1 MSTDRDITLNALT
14 LVVRKND
21 PTIFDN
27 NAVFEYNLCKNG
39 CTAGTPELEAL
50 KHSLQ
55 QRIPYKIRK
64 NGTTIEVSKLIEI
77 ADDFNKRTDLGNEL
91 SRWVV
96 SAWTMSMGLKV
107 RKDSESPAVS
117 PSQSSASL
125 ESNKTITEEK
135 PVEKKLRPEA
145 FAKPTGRMAIVFG
158 NDSSGSIKVFNAWHG
173 GATKEETS
181 GLVATPIHIVPEPPI
196 PFRAAPKRKEDKPNT
211 VVADKP
217 VDVVASEAVENNN
230 TVTEEV
236 VDSSTKA
243 EEASE
248 KNENSQEFKS
258 TYNMSESEKKAMDL
272 LKKGGNWA
280 DVALKILAPIAKSGS
295 VFSCRIMGE
304 VYYYGYGGVK
314 QDFNAALAWLK
325 IAAQLGDVE
334 SMFLCGN
341 IHCMGGE
348 NWNLDTAIVYYEQA
362 ANGGHRKAQM
372 ALDGIQNR

>member
-1 MSTDRDITLNALT
+1 MSTDRDVTLNALM

-27 NAVFEYNLCKNG
+27 NAIFEYNLCKNG
-39 CTAGTPELEAL
+39 CTAGTPEMEAL
-50 KHSLQ
+50 KQSLQ

-77 ADDFNKRTDLGNEL
+77 ADDFNKKTDLGNEL

-96 SAWTMSMGLKV
+96 SSWTMSMGLKV
-107 RKDSESPAVS
+107 RKDSEA
-117 PSQSSASL
+117 SSASAGQT
-125 ESNKTITEEK
+125 SAATNKTIPEEK

-145 FAKPTGRMAIVFG
+145 FAKPLGRMAIVFG

-181 GLVATPIHIVPEPPI
+181 GLAATPIHIVPEPTV
-196 PFRAAPKRKEDKPNT
+196 PFRAAPKRKDEKPKAEVTDKQEELE
-211 VVADKP
+211 
-217 VDVVASEAVENNN
+217 ASETIENNN
-230 TVTEEV
+230 SVTEEA
-236 VDSSTKA
+236 VDSSAKT

-248 KNENSQEFKS
+248 KNENAQEYKS